1 MSAAL
6 PIVLTVASMMLATS
20 AAWLETS
27 TANIRRVAN
36 MHDYLQAFHAADGAL
51 KLCTRSLRAGVA
63 PTLPAVERAPIEW
76 KQASAFDGPFAL
88 TPHAQWP
95 GSAKAPQCLIEA
107 WKLVS
112 RPQAEAYLVTARG
125 FGASAATQVW
135 LQLEIVFQEGAMTEA
150 RWRRVV
156 ASPS

>member
-6 PIVLTVASMMLATS
+6 PIVLTIASMMLATS

-51 KLCTRSLRAGVA
+51 KLCTRLLRAGVA
-63 PTLPAVERAPIEW
+63 PTLPAVEREPIEW
-76 KQASAFDGPFAL
+76 KHASAFDGPFAL
-88 TPHAQWP
+88 TPHPQWP

-107 WKLVS
+107 WELVS
-112 RPQAEAYLVTARG
+112 RPQADAYLLTARG
-125 FGASAATQVW
+125 FGASAVTQVW

>member
-6 PIVLTVASMMLATS
+6 PIVLTISSMLLATS

-27 TANIRRVAN
+27 TANIRRAAN

-51 KLCTRSLRAGVA
+51 KLCTRALRAGVA
-63 PTLPAVERAPIEW
+63 PTMPAVDREPAEW
-76 KQASAFDGPFAL
+76 KRASALDGPSAL
-88 TPHAQWP
+88 TPYPQWP
-95 GSAKAPQCLIEA
+95 GSARAPQCLIEA
-107 WKLVS
+107 WKLVN
-112 RPQAEAYLVTARG
+112 RPQAEAYLLTARG

-135 LQLEIVFQEGAMTEA
+135 LQLEIVFEEGAMTEA
-150 RWRRVV
+150 HWRRVV